1 MRFPSPLQRGRLL
14 IRYKRFLAD
23 IELENGETVTAHCT
37 QPGTMMGLTE
47 PGNRVWVS
55 ESDNPKRKLKF
66 SWELV
71 EVDLGNGPVMVGVNT
86 GLPNKL
92 AAETIRGGAIKELTG
107 YSELRREVAYG
118 TNSRVD
124 ILLEENGIKSCYL
137 EIKNVGLMREHGR
150 AEFPDAVTT
159 RGTKHLG
166 ELSAMVREG
175 NRAMLLYV
183 VQREDAEHFV
193 VARDIDP
200 DYGQAF
206 DEARAAGV
214 EALAYACTLSDEEIV
229 IRGRIPIED

>member
-1 MRFPSPLQRGRLL
+1 MRFTSPLQRGKLL

-23 IELENGETVTAHCT
+23 IELESGEIVTAHCT

-55 ESDNPKRKLKF
+55 LSDNPKRKLKY

-71 EVDLGNGPVMVGVNT
+71 EVDLGKGPVIVGVNT
-86 GLPNKL
+86 GLPNRL
-92 AAETIRGGAIKELTG
+92 AAEAIQGGVIEELTG
-107 YSELRREVAYG
+107 YPDLRREVRYG
-118 TNSRVD
+118 GNSRVD
-124 ILLEENGIKSCYL
+124 ILLEGSGVKPCYV

-150 AEFPDAVTT
+150 AEFPDAVTA
-159 RGTKHLG
+159 RGTKHLN

-183 VQREDAEHFV
+183 VQREDAERFA

-200 DYGQAF
+200 EYGQAF
-206 DEARAAGV
+206 DDARAAGV
-214 EALAYACTLSDEEIV
+214 EALTYVCSLSDREIV
-229 IRGRIPIED
+229 IRERIPIED